1 MSVTNRKTNVKP
13 LVLFVA
19 AFELQF
25 LSFWI
30 DRIVISIAV
39 VIITFAI
46 FNILIFTCTTV
57 IC

>member
-25 LSFWI
+25 LSFWV
-30 DRIVISIAV
+30 DRFVISIVV
-39 VIITFAI
+39 VIITFSI
-46 FNILIFTCTTV
+46 FNILIFTCTAV

>member
-13 LVLFVA
+13 FVVFVA

>member
-1 MSVTNRKTNVKP
+1 MSVTKRKTSVKP
-13 LVLFVA
+13 LILFVA

>member
-25 LSFWI
+25 LSFWV
-30 DRIVISIAV
+30 DRFVISIVV

-46 FNILIFTCTTV
+46 FNILIFTCTAV